1 MLAAIS
7 FKQNIPVQN
16 VSVTAVQKGLLQ
28 EKVYLMP
35 YADVKHTDKAFEAV
49 QWVGSWGIIKGVG
62 KSVGW
67 ANKTYFKP
75 DSLVTYS
82 EITTGLHALVPITFS
97 DKIKSYDP
105 VTTAQLFEMIAR
117 FNAAVAKN
125 SKSARA
131 NNLAKGFSIADQ
143 DYLNAGLEV
152 PGITKSLTRKEASFI
167 LFSLAKGLDYLDK
180 DLSGAAFFK

>member
-7 FKQNIPVQN
+7 FKQNIQVQN
-16 VSVTAVQKGLLQ
+16 VSVTAVQKELLQ

-49 QWVGSWGIIKGVG
+49 QWIGSWGIIKGIG

-75 DSLVTYS
+75 DSLVTFS
-82 EITTGLHALVPITFS
+82 EISAGLHALVPVIFS
-97 DKIKSYDP
+97 EKIKPNDP

-117 FNAAVAKN
+117 FNTAVAKN
-125 SKSARA
+125 SKA
-131 NNLAKGFSIADQ
+131 AKAAKLSDSFLIADQ
-143 DYLNAGLEV
+143 AYINAGLAV
-152 PGITKSLTRKEASFI
+152 PKLTKTLTRKEASFI
-167 LFSLAKGLDYLDK
+167 LFQLAKGLDYLGK
-180 DLSGAAFFK
+180 DFTGAAFFK